1 MKVHVNNGI
10 DNIAQID
17 KLLKGKQIG
26 LITTPTGINKH
37 FRSTIDILNE
47 NYNLKALFSPEHG
60 VRGDIQ
66 AGEKVE
72 TYIDSITNL
81 PVYSLYGSTKKVSQ
95 DMLKDIDICVFDI
108 QDVGVRHYTF
118 LYTMTYAMESCKEN
132 RIKFVVLDRINPL
145 GGHIVDGT
153 VLDEKFSSFVGKYS
167 IPTRYG
173 LTIGE
178 FANYINQKENIGCDL
193 YIVRC
198 SGWNRNLYFDQT
210 DLPWV
215 LPSPNI
221 PTIDTAILYT
231 GTHFFE
237 GTNVSEGR
245 GTTKPFEFIGAP
257 WINGEC
263 LAKIMNEMD
272 LKGAYFRPVY
282 FKPTFSKH
290 SGSLCKGIQI
300 HITDRNLIKPFEI
313 GLHLLYEIKR
323 LYKEFEWIKPPKQNQ
338 HYFIDLL
345 AGSSD
350 LRDPNFNVEDYIEK
364 NKEAVI
370 DFTKE
375 KGKYHLYK

>member
-10 DNIAQID
+10 DNITQVD
-17 KLLKGKQIG
+17 KLLKGKHLG
-26 LITTPTGINKH
+26 LITTPTGINRH

-47 NYNLKALFSPEHG
+47 NYNLLALFSPEHG

-72 TYIDSITNL
+72 TYIDDITKL
-81 PVYSLYGSTKKVSQ
+81 PVYSLYGNTKKVSQ
-95 DMLKDIDICVFDI
+95 DMLKDIEVMVFDI

-132 RIKFVVLDRINPL
+132 GIKFVVLDRINPL

-153 VLDEKFSSFVGKYS
+153 MLDEKFSSFVGKYS
-167 IPTRYG
+167 VPTRYG

-193 YIVRC
+193 YVAKCSRWDRC
-198 SGWNRNLYFDQT
+198 LYFDET

-231 GTHFFE
+231 GTHLFE

-257 WINGEC
+257 WINGED
-263 LAKIMNEMD
+263 LASIMNKKAMD
-272 LKGAYFRPVY
+272 GAYFRPVY

-290 SGSLCKGIQI
+290 SGNLCKGVQI
-300 HITDRNLIKPFEI
+300 HITDRNLIRPFEI

-323 LYKEFEWIKPPKQNQ
+323 LYKEFEWIKPSKQNE

-350 LRDPNFNVEDYIEK
+350 LRDPNFNVEDYIER

-370 DFTKE
+370 NFAKE
-375 KGKYHLYK
+375 KEQYHIYK